1 VGWCG
6 REGLGAVA
14 EAVDLA
20 LPVLPWGL
28 VAFEVGR
35 SAANPGHPRVAGR
48 ARPRVPPLRLFAGQL
63 VAHAMLNVA
72 PAGRTTAEV
81 TKAALISR
89 WVGGAEAA
97 AAASLMQAATFVG
110 VGLVSA
116 ACAVGAWL
124 VGGAGTLFWLLAVN
138 AGALLTL
145 GVGLRALLGSE
156 RLLAWVRRRLPS
168 HEGAIGRFRDGVRS
182 GDPLT
187 FWPAA
192 FLALGMGCQVLQM
205 YTLAGA
211 VGARASLEG
220 AFAAQG
226 VHLVTATAAVF
237 VPGQLGAREAAFG
250 LAAGTLGT
258 TPARAASIAICAHL
272 SQLFWRSSGYVT
284 LLAWRRSRS
293 GTAAAL
299 QRPKTRKRRR
309 RLRPSPL
316 PAEPEP
322 TGSDG
327 RAGLDGPSVD
337 PPESMAVH
345 PVHEAGGRARGQR
358 FSASGAG
365 RAVFPP
371 AGRSPRRR
379 RAPPRRAPPAPGREL
394 GQLRPAGA
402 GIGEGEVPRAPRRR
416 ARTRP

>member
-1 VGWCG
+1 MTDGAAGAAAPQASPAATGHLWTALRLAAALAGLLATAWLVR

-20 LPVLPWGL
+20 LPVLPWV

-35 SAANPGHPRVAGR
+35 LGCETLATRASLGARGR
-48 ARPRVPPLRLFAGQL
+48 AVPPLRLFAGQL

-272 SQLFWRSSGYVT
+272 SQLLLAVLGFVT

-299 QRPKTRKRRR
+299 QRPEDKEA
-309 RLRPSPL
+309 
-316 PAEPEP
+316 AEAAAAKP
-322 TGSDG
+322 T
-327 RAGLDGPSVD
+327 AG
-337 PPESMAVH
+337 
-345 PVHEAGGRARGQR
+345 
-358 FSASGAG
+358 
-365 RAVFPP
+365 
-371 AGRSPRRR
+371 
-379 RAPPRRAPPAPGREL
+379 
-394 GQLRPAGA
+394 
-402 GIGEGEVPRAPRRR
+402 
-416 ARTRP
+416 